1 MNRKPK
7 RTFDPHDALPTVADY
22 IAAGAAPLLIM
33 FMVGALVWFAQDL
46 VYRGEHALRLRWTLF
61 WFVVGMVGISRIAI
75 ERTPAYAGLFALG
88 LGGAVAIMINQFFVM
103 PPAGWLLLG
112 LIWWCTN
119 KLVWDCTLI
128 DDQEDASGEGL
139 LGVAGIDETAGN
151 EARADVAVTHIETAQ
166 RKPARSAWW
175 QRLFLNRAGRSG
187 QPHAHGLWIIY
198 FSLAALPLFGFGQA
212 ALARMGADSPGLLL
226 LAVYLAAATGLL
238 LLTSFLGLR
247 RYLRQRRL
255 KMPAAIA
262 GTWIGVGA
270 IIALAVLLFS
280 FILPRPVTFA
290 SSGTANSNLPGR
302 QLDEQST
309 LNDPNADKESTEAGE
324 GDQPADSE
332 GDSEEE
338 SKAGPTKAQPVEG
351 EQGGGLQDRETN
363 EPGGQSR
370 PALQLPPPP
379 DWLRWLGWALVGCVI
394 LYVVIRHWREIVEA
408 IQELIASLR
417 GLFQSTAKARQRG
430 QKASNTGVVSA
441 QPAIR
446 FADLTNPFQAGES
459 IDPTIAVRRTYE
471 ALEVWAA
478 ERGAARAPE
487 STATEFAQNLMNLY
501 PELSDG
507 IRRVTGI
514 YTGMI
519 YADRTPVAAE
529 LPPLSALWR
538 ALEKRQP
545 QHVPR

>member
-7 RTFDPHDALPTVADY
+7 RSFARTDELPTAADY

-33 FMVGALVWFAQDL
+33 IMVGALVWFAQDL

-61 WFVVGMVGISRIAI
+61 WFVIGMVGISRIAI

-88 LGGAVAIMINQFFVM
+88 LGGAVALMINQFFVM

-128 DDQEDASGEGL
+128 DDKEDASGEGL
-139 LGVAGIDETAGN
+139 LEVAGIDETAGN
-151 EARADVAVTHIETAQ
+151 ETRADVAVTHIETGR
-166 RKPARSAWW
+166 RKTTKSSWW
-175 QRLFLNRAGRSG
+175 QRFFLNRARRAG

-198 FSLAALPLFGFGQA
+198 FSLAALPVFGFGQA
-212 ALARMGADSPGLLL
+212 VMARARADSPGLLL
-226 LAVYLAAATGLL
+226 LAVYLSAATGLL

-262 GTWIGVGA
+262 GSWIGIGA
-270 IIALAVLLFS
+270 IIALGVLLFS
-280 FILPRPVTFA
+280 LALPRPVTFA
-290 SSGTANSNLPGR
+290 SSDTNGSLPGR
-302 QLDEQST
+302 QLDEQSK
-309 LNDPNADKESTEAGE
+309 LNDPDADKESTEGGE
-324 GDQPADSE
+324 GDEPADS
-332 GDSEEE
+332 GDASEEE
-338 SKAGPTKAQPVEG
+338 PKTGPAEEQPG
-351 EQGGGLQDRETN
+351 DGDQGGGSQDRDTH

-379 DWLRWLGWALVGCVI
+379 DWLRWVGWALVGCVI

-417 GLFQSTAKARQRG
+417 GLFRSTAKTRQKELNAR
-430 QKASNTGVVSA
+430 SNGVGSA

-459 IDPTIAVRRTYE
+459 VDPAIAVQRTYE
-471 ALEVWAA
+471 ALELWAA
-478 ERGAARAPE
+478 ERGDARAPE
-487 STATEFAQNLMNLY
+487 STATEFARHLMNLY

-507 IRRVTGI
+507 IRRLTGI

>member
-1 MNRKPK
+1 
-7 RTFDPHDALPTVADY
+7 
-22 IAAGAAPLLIM
+22 
-33 FMVGALVWFAQDL
+33 LV
-46 VYRGEHALRLRWTLF
+46 
-61 WFVVGMVGISRIAI
+61 
-75 ERTPAYAGLFALG
+75 
-88 LGGAVAIMINQFFVM
+88 
-103 PPAGWLLLG
+103 
-112 LIWWCTN
+112 WWCTN

-128 DDQEDASGEGL
+128 DDKEDASGEGL
-139 LGVAGIDETAGN
+139 LEVAGIDETAGH
-151 EARADVAVTHIETAQ
+151 EARADVAVTHIQTGQRTAM
-166 RKPARSAWW
+166 KPAWW

-212 ALARMGADSPGLLL
+212 ALASTRADSPGLLL

-262 GTWIGVGA
+262 GTWVGIGA
-270 IIALAVLLFS
+270 IIALGVLLFS
-280 FILPRPVTFA
+280 FVLPRPVMLA
-290 SSGTANSNLPGR
+290 SSSAANSNLPGR

-309 LNDPNADKESTEAGE
+309 LNDPDADKESTEAGE
-324 GDQPADSE
+324 GDQAADS
-332 GDSEEE
+332 GDDSEEE
-338 SKAGPTKAQPVEG
+338 SKTGPAKEQPVEG
-351 EQGGGLQDRETN
+351 KQGGGLQERETD

-417 GLFQSTAKARQRG
+417 GLFQSTAKGRQRG
-430 QKASNTGVVSA
+430 QKASNTGVVST
-441 QPAIR
+441 QSAIR
-446 FADLTNPFQAGES
+446 FADLTNPFQAGGS
-459 IDPTIAVRRTYE
+459 VDPTIAVRRTYE
-471 ALEVWAA
+471 ALELWAA

-487 STATEFAQNLMNLY
+487 STATEFAQNLMNRY

-507 IRRVTGI
+507 IRRLTGI

-519 YADRTPVAAE
+519 YAERTPVAAE
-529 LPPLSALWR
+529 LPPLSALWS

>member
-1 MNRKPK
+1 MSQPRKRNFD
-7 RTFDPHDALPTVADY
+7 RTDELPTAADY

-33 FMVGALVWFAQDL
+33 VMVGALVWFAQDL

-61 WFVVGMVGISRIAI
+61 WFVIGMVGISRIAI

-128 DDQEDASGEGL
+128 DDKEDASGEWL
-139 LGVAGIDETAGN
+139 LEVAGIDETAGH
-151 EARADVAVTHIETAQ
+151 EARADVAVTHIQTGQRTAM
-166 RKPARSAWW
+166 KPAWW

-212 ALARMGADSPGLLL
+212 ALASTRADSPGLLL

-262 GTWIGVGA
+262 GTWVGIGA
-270 IIALAVLLFS
+270 IIALGVLLFS
-280 FILPRPVTFA
+280 FVLPRPVMLA
-290 SSGTANSNLPGR
+290 SSSAANSNLPGR

-309 LNDPNADKESTEAGE
+309 LNDPDADKESTEAGE
-324 GDQPADSE
+324 GDQAADS
-332 GDSEEE
+332 GDDSEEE
-338 SKAGPTKAQPVEG
+338 SKTGPAKEQPVEG
-351 EQGGGLQDRETN
+351 KQGGGLQERETD

-417 GLFQSTAKARQRG
+417 GLFQSTAKGRQRG
-430 QKASNTGVVSA
+430 QKASNTGVVST
-441 QPAIR
+441 QSAIR
-446 FADLTNPFQAGES
+446 FADLTNPFQAGGS
-459 IDPTIAVRRTYE
+459 VDPTIAVRRTYE
-471 ALEVWAA
+471 ALELWAA

-487 STATEFAQNLMNLY
+487 STATEFAQNLMNRY

-507 IRRVTGI
+507 IRRLTGI

-519 YADRTPVAAE
+519 YAERTPVAAE
-529 LPPLSALWR
+529 LPPLSALWS

>member
-1 MNRKPK
+1 MNRKSK
-7 RTFDPHDALPTVADY
+7 SAFNPHDALPTAADY

-33 FMVGALVWFAQDL
+33 VMVGALVWFAQDL

-61 WFVVGMVGISRIAI
+61 WFVIGMVGISRIAI

-151 EARADVAVTHIETAQ
+151 ETRADVAVTHIETAQ
-166 RKPARSAWW
+166 RKPARSTWW
-175 QRLFLNRAGRSG
+175 QRFFLNQGGRSG

-198 FSLAALPLFGFGQA
+198 FSLAALPVFGFGQA
-212 ALARMGADSPGLLL
+212 ALARAGADRPGLLL

-255 KMPAAIA
+255 KMPAVIA
-262 GTWIGVGA
+262 ATWMGVGA

-280 FILPRPVTFA
+280 LVLPRPITLA
-290 SSGTANSNLPGR
+290 SSATAHSNLTGR

-309 LNDPNADKESTEAGE
+309 LNDPDADKESTEAGA
-324 GDQPADSE
+324 GDEPADS
-332 GDSEEE
+332 GDASEEE
-338 SKAGPTKAQPVEG
+338 PKTGPAQEQPGEG
-351 EQGGGLQDRETN
+351 DRGGGSPERDAN

-379 DWLRWLGWALVGCVI
+379 NWLRWLGWALVAGVV

-430 QKASNTGVVSA
+430 PAARSKGDVSA
-441 QPAIR
+441 QPAVR
-446 FADLTNPFQAGES
+446 FADLSNPFQAGEAV
-459 IDPTIAVRRTYE
+459 DPAIAVRRTYE

-487 STATEFAQNLMNLY
+487 STATEFAHHLMTLY

-507 IRRVTGI
+507 IRRVTGV